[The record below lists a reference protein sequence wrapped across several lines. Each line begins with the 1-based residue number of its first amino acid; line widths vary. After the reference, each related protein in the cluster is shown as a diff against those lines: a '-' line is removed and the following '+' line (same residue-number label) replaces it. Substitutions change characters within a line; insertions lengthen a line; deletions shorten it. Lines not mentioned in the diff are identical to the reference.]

1 MITGIWENSY
11 VQELGIIDHCL
22 EVIELKNEH
31 RCSKAY
37 KTVKDRGIDDD
48 IAACLQRE
56 MMDLYLILEKWAELK
71 GELKQA
77 RTQRFEEKGSYD
89 I

>member
-1 MITGIWENSY
+1 MITGIWENPY
-11 VQELGIIDHCL
+11 IQELGIIDHCH
-22 EVIELKNEH
+22 EIIVLKDGV
-31 RCSKAY
+31 RAFKAW
-37 KTVKDRGIDDD
+37 KPEAAKEMCEQTQ
-48 IAACLQRE
+48 ACLQRE

-77 RTQRFEEKGSYD
+77 RIQRFEEKGSYD